1 MMAMI
6 GSKWRWIAVAAI
18 VKIALTGL
26 IVALAAPIARSAA
39 PTAADALK
47 LAPVMK
53 DVDYDQPSPEVAAR
67 CTMKAEKNK
76 GQTGWVIRDPDGKIL
91 REFIDTN
98 GDNVVDQWSYFK
110 DGVEVYRDI
119 DPNFVGKATEHRWLN
134 TAGIRWGV
142 SKEDSSS
149 TIGSWKMISAEEAT
163 AEVVAALRDHD
174 AARFNRLLLTPDELH
189 DLGLNAAKN
198 KELADKLTAASTSFA
213 DLADKQSTITAK
225 SNWVHFGGNRP
236 GIVPAGTFGNS
247 RDIEVYENVVAVVE
261 TEGADTQIQIGTMIK
276 VGNCWRLVDVPGVP
290 ERGKLADSSPGIF
303 FVSAAAHNANGQE
316 SSAGGGNEKLQKFMD
331 ELQKFDS
338 QISAA
343 ATPDEQAKLNDD
355 RADYFEKVIDQVSA
369 ADRAQWI
376 RQMTDTI
383 SAAVQS
389 GTYPRGADRL
399 KALYTKLEKN
409 PDDADLAAYVE
420 FRELSAEYAL
430 ALQVP
435 NPDFAK
441 IQATWLQNLETFVG
455 RHPKCPDTA
464 DALLQLGTAEEF
476 AGRDEKA
483 KQWYHQIVD
492 NFDSS
497 AAAKKA
503 AGAIRRLESVGKS
516 IDLQG
521 KSTDGEQIDIS
532 NYKGKF
538 VVIHYWATWCE
549 PCKVDLLALRELQ
562 SKYAANLAIVG
573 VSLDTNK
580 QALDDFLAKNHL
592 PWPQLYEPGGL
603 DSRYADEMGIL
614 TLPTMLLIDPDGHVV
629 NRGIHISE
637 LDTELRNRLK

>member
-1 MMAMI
+1 MMAMF
-6 GSKWRWIAVAAI
+6 GSRWRWIAVAAV
-18 VKIALTGL
+18 VKLALTGL
-26 IVALAAPIARSAA
+26 VFALAVPAARSAT
-39 PTAADALK
+39 PTVEDALALK
-47 LAPVMK
+47 PTQK
-53 DVDYDQPSPEVAAR
+53 DVDYDQPAPDVAAH
-67 CTMKAEKNK
+67 CTMKSEKHD
-76 GQTGWVIRDPDGKIL
+76 GPSRWVIRDPDGKIL
-91 REFIDTN
+91 REFADTN
-98 GDNVVDQWSYFK
+98 GDGVVDRWSYYK

-119 DPNFVGKATEHRWLN
+119 DANYIGKATEHRWLN
-134 TAGIRWGV
+134 TAGVRWGV
-142 SKEDSSS
+142 SKEGNSPID
-149 TIGSWKMISAEEAT
+149 SWKMISAEEAT

-174 AARFNRLLLTPDELH
+174 APRFNKLLLTPEELH
-189 DLGLNAAKN
+189 DLGLSTAKN
-198 KELADKLTAASTSFA
+198 KELADKLTAASTTFA

-236 GIVPAGTFGNS
+236 GIVPAGTFGNAH
-247 RDIEVYENVVAVVE
+247 DIEVYENVVAVVE
-261 TEGADTQIQIGTMIK
+261 TDGADTQIQIGTMIK
-276 VGNCWRLVDVPGVP
+276 AGDCWRLVDVPGVP

-303 FVSAAAHNANGQE
+303 FVAAAPRNVAAQDSA
-316 SSAGGGNEKLQKFMD
+316 SSGGNEKMQKTMD
-331 ELQKFDS
+331 DLQKFDQ
-338 QISAA
+338 QITAA

-355 RADYFEKVIDQVSA
+355 RADYFEKVIAQVSGP
-369 ADRAQWI
+369 DRAQWI

-389 GTYPRGADRL
+389 GTYARGAERL

-430 ALQVP
+430 ALQAP

-455 RHPKCPDTA
+455 RHPKSPDTA

-497 AAAKKA
+497 GAAKKA

-521 KSTDGEQIDIS
+521 KSTDGEQIDLS
-532 NYKGKF
+532 NYKGKL

-549 PCKVDLLALRELQ
+549 PCKVDLLALKELQ
-562 SKYAANLAIVG
+562 TKYGSNMAIIG

-580 QALDDFLAKNHL
+580 QALDDFLSKNHL
-592 PWPQLYEPGGL
+592 SWPQLYEPGGL

-614 TLPTMLLIDPDGHVV
+614 TLPTMILIDADGHVI
-629 NRGIHISE
+629 NRGSHISE